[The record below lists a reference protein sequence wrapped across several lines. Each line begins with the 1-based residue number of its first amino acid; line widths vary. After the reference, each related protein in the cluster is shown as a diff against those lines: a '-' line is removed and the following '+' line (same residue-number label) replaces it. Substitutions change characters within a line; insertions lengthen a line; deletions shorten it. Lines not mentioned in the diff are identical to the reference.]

1 MLHNVNKTS
10 ASKECDVCHYQYF
23 LNNSFY
29 FQLKFCNRCQD
40 LLMISV
46 KISHIANLKIKGSDY
61 CWIISLI
68 SKNEA
73 IELFDYLTEKSG
85 IL

>member
-1 MLHNVNKTS
+1 
-10 ASKECDVCHYQYF
+10 
-23 LNNSFY
+23 
-29 FQLKFCNRCQD
+29 
-40 LLMISV
+40 MISV
-46 KISHIANLKIKGSDY
+46 KISHIANLEIKGSDY